1 MLLCVAMVS
10 SLLTVGAVAEEGE
23 IAGTCGENAYWSFE
37 EDTATLAISGHGP
50 MADYRAAYERPY
62 HHLRDKIKK
71 VLISDAIT
79 HIGDYA
85 FGWNDNLEELDIGS
99 AVKSIGNNAIAS
111 DKIETLVFPIGVQ
124 TIGYGIWISYNGTI
138 SVPRSVTRIGT
149 YYEDIT
155 INEHTEQFVNY
166 SGAFSGCKE
175 INVESGNNRYF
186 SVDGVLYEKC
196 ENGKYNLICYPRGKT
211 DKSYSVIDGTQE
223 IVMGAFTNAYIS
235 QVIMPTSLK
244 RIGMEAF
251 FGCNSLF
258 DLQLNTGLEKIF
270 ASAFWN
276 CISLTRLDIPAS
288 VNYFAE
294 EYVGLNGLENE
305 MPQPPNLDIYF
316 YGNTAPDVF
325 NAGSIEVHTNW
336 NNYDE
341 KTYVTI
347 HYPQTAAGWVE
358 LIDKYDEYQY
368 TLNGEPIDL
377 LNFES
382 WNPGPVLPQIVELSP
397 ANGASISETASTDF
411 MVTYDTPISAVTTSN
426 GLSFPELDFSKGTI
440 EFYRVSD
447 NELIYS
453 VEADPYLN
461 ELYDIEG
468 IYSSDIRVENS
479 NTLVIKPFN
488 VHTLFDAGEEYY
500 VTVPAGFFTF
510 ANGITNDAIE
520 KGEWT
525 FTAYDVDRNFILGE
539 DNNSYIHS
547 RRSGGGFEGTNDYSF
562 KNKDI
567 LNYLRDGKDFIT
579 WLNITLATR
588 DTVLNSWN
596 GCCYGVAATMALVY
610 NEVYDVSDINESNAK
625 TYYEMPWPCEDDKLH
640 DIINYYQVTQSF
652 GGKVLT
658 AYANS
663 PNEGD
668 VLEKLIELLDEKSND
683 AILFAYHYIDE
694 HGESSG
700 HTILALDY
708 TVTETGDYSVCLYD
722 ENTIGGNNSLGGFVY
737 MEISDDFDE
746 YRLVDGNGETLC
758 PETCVNLSLVET
770 ENIPALP
777 SMLNN
782 YSASSSSTSTGDD
795 SATIVVSFVD
805 GIQLTNEKGE
815 TLYAGEKGIPTGSMQ
830 IIDMTPIIYGPEDT
844 SNEWLLKVAP
854 FEDLYI
860 ESSGETVD
868 IWYASNE
875 RGYSIIGD
883 NLSGAIISVDKGIEL
898 TPSSGSTANV
908 QLGLASA
915 DVGNAL
921 VDITASVTE
930 HSTVE
935 LQADGRSSFVSL
947 DGGIDNINATLLT
960 SDGDK
965 RLESTYSDNS
975 THIDIDV
982 DGVDMPNWPAID
994 APVGQGPSTEPDEPA
1009 AFPFAD
1015 VARGS
1020 WYYDAVAYVYA
1031 NGLMDGVSGA
1041 AFNPDGQ
1048 MTRAMVW
1055 TILARIDGEEISG
1068 ANWQAEAREWA
1079 MTEDVSDGTDSNG
1092 IVTREQFATM
1102 LYRYAGEPE
1111 VSGDLSAYTDADRVS
1126 DWATDA
1132 MLWATQKG
1140 IVAGLTATTLDPQGT
1155 ATRAQAA
1162 AMLMRFIEL

>member
-1 MLLCVAMVS
+1 M
-10 SLLTVGAVAEEGE
+10 GD
-23 IAGTCGENAYWSFE
+23 WSASQE
-37 EDTATLAISGHGP
+37 
-50 MADYRAAYERPY
+50 MA
-62 HHLRDKIKK
+62 H
-71 VLISDAIT
+71 T
-79 HIGDYA
+79 
-85 FGWNDNLEELDIGS
+85 
-99 AVKSIGNNAIAS
+99 
-111 DKIETLVFPIGVQ
+111 
-124 TIGYGIWISYNGTI
+124 
-138 SVPRSVTRIGT
+138 SV
-149 YYEDIT
+149 
-155 INEHTEQFVNY
+155 
-166 SGAFSGCKE
+166 
-175 INVESGNNRYF
+175 
-186 SVDGVLYEKC
+186 
-196 ENGKYNLICYPRGKT
+196 
-211 DKSYSVIDGTQE
+211 
-223 IVMGAFTNAYIS
+223 
-235 QVIMPTSLK
+235 
-244 RIGMEAF
+244 
-251 FGCNSLF
+251 
-258 DLQLNTGLEKIF
+258 
-270 ASAFWN
+270 
-276 CISLTRLDIPAS
+276 
-288 VNYFAE
+288 
-294 EYVGLNGLENE
+294 
-305 MPQPPNLDIYF
+305 YF
-316 YGNTAPDVF
+316 YGNAPADFDGAITTPHVRNGYKMTIYYPA
-325 NAGSIEVHTNW
+325 NATGWDEAIDWYFEK
-336 NNYDE
+336 YDNGVYPSPILQD
-341 KTYVTI
+341 YVTFK
-347 HYPQTAAGWVE
+347 E
-358 LIDKYDEYQY
+358 
-368 TLNGEPIDL
+368 
-377 LNFES
+377 
-382 WNPGPVLPQIVELSP
+382 WNPNQTTPQIVELSP
-397 ANGASISETASTDF
+397 ANGATISETATTYF
-411 MVTYDTPISAVTTSN
+411 RVTYDTPIAATSTTSAW
-426 GLSFPELDFSKGTI
+426 SFPELDFSNGTI
-440 EFYRVSD
+440 EIRRASD
-447 NELIYS
+447 DALIYS
-453 VEADPYLN
+453 VEADPYIN

-468 IYSSDIRVENS
+468 TYSGDVKVENG
-479 NTLVIKPFN
+479 NTLLIQPFN
-488 VHTLFDAGEEYY
+488 VHTLFDSGEEYY
-500 VTVPAGFFTF
+500 VTIPSGFVAF
-510 ANGITNDAIE
+510 ANGVTNDAIE

-525 FTAYDVDRNFILGE
+525 FTAYDSDRNFILGE

-579 WLNITLATR
+579 WLNITLATW

-668 VLEKLIELLDEKSND
+668 VLEKLIELLGDNPNE
-683 AILFAYHYIDE
+683 AILFAYHYINE
-694 HGESSG
+694 HGKTAG

-708 TVTETGDYSVCLYD
+708 TITETGNYSVRLYD
-722 ENTIGGNNSLGGFVY
+722 ENTIGRNNSLGEFVY
-737 MEISDDFDE
+737 MEISDDFSE
-746 YRLVDGNGETLC
+746 YMLVDGNGETLC

-994 APVGQGPSTEPDEPA
+994 APVGQGPSTEPDEPSA
-1009 AFPFAD
+1009 ALPFAD
-1015 VARGS
+1015 VAAS
-1020 WYYDAVAYVYA
+1020 AWYYDAVSYVYA
-1031 NGLMDGVSGA
+1031 NGLMDGVSA
-1041 AFNPDGQ
+1041 VSFNPDGA

-1055 TILARIDGEEISG
+1055 AILARIDGETVTG
-1068 ANWQAEAREWA
+1068 ADWAAEAREWA
-1079 MTEDVSDGTDSNG
+1079 VAAGVSDGTDPDG
-1092 IVTREQFATM
+1092 YVTREQLVTM
-1102 LYRYAGEPE
+1102 LYRYAGEPAA
-1111 VSGDLSAYTDADRVS
+1111 SGSLSGWADAARVS
-1126 DWATDA
+1126 DWAEGA
-1132 MLWATQKG
+1132 MVWAVGEGVITG
-1140 IVAGLTATTLDPQGT
+1140 ASATELNPAGS
-1155 ATRAQAA
+1155 ATRAECAA
-1162 AMLMRFIEL
+1162 ILMRYVEL